1 MQHLAGAAQGHED
14 SRLTNVVLAQD
25 ARALHTEV
33 ELPSRSGVTPD
44 NGPQPLT
51 PESPNDPP
59 SAQSSLLA
67 ASEAREVM
75 SQASKQLLLLIM
87 TTMMLH
93 TSPCTHGPQ
102 QQSTY
107 SLFIMHIAL
116 QQQVP
121 VD

>member
-1 MQHLAGAAQGHED
+1 MQHLASAAQGHEN
-14 SRLTNVVLAQD
+14 SRSTNPVLSQD
-25 ARALHTEV
+25 VKALHAEV
-33 ELPSRSGVTPD
+33 ELASKSGPTPVKA
-44 NGPQPLT
+44 PQRLT
-51 PESPNDPP
+51 PESPADPP

-67 ASEAREVM
+67 TSEAREVM
-75 SQASKQLLLLIM
+75 SQAPKQLLLLIM